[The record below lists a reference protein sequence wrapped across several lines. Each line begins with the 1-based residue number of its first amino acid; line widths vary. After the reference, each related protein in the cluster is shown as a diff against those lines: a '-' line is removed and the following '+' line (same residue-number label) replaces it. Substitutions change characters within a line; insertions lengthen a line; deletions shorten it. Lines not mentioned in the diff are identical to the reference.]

1 MPKLQEAGIEVR
13 ERTRYHSH
21 TCVYTRLFADCV
33 CPFASFASQAYA
45 PCVAGWGFTETDAM
59 SSVGV
64 DAKREQMLAF
74 HAQVLNGRP
83 AVWVGASLG
92 ACIALDCYKERPGVR
107 ERALL

>member
-1 MPKLQEAGIEVR
+1 M
-13 ERTRYHSH
+13 
-21 TCVYTRLFADCV
+21 YTRLFADCV
-33 CPFASFASQAYA
+33 CPLASFASQAYA

-92 ACIALDCYKERPGVR
+92 ACIALDCYKARPGVCER
-107 ERALL
+107 EPSIA

>member
-1 MPKLQEAGIEVR
+1 
-13 ERTRYHSH
+13 
-21 TCVYTRLFADCV
+21 
-33 CPFASFASQAYA
+33 
-45 PCVAGWGFTETDAM
+45 M

-92 ACIALDCYKERPGVR
+92 ACIALDCYKEQPGACER
-107 ERALL
+107 ERALMSLTACDQSPL